1 MEQVKKKIAQ
11 LKVECDEAKAQLDD
25 AKREKKEAD
34 ERADA
39 VSRRWVIR
47 KHPSKLLI
55 VTGRA
60 GDTIFT
66 EEVKTFR
73 RRSGPG

>member
-25 AKREKKEAD
+25 AKREKKEA
-34 ERADA
+34 EEKADA
-39 VSRRWVIR
+39 VSEYDLFTAMCEE
-47 KHPSKLLI
+47 PLI
-55 VTGRA
+55 VTVRA

-66 EEVKTFR
+66 KKVKAFR
-73 RRSGPG
+73 RRPRQG